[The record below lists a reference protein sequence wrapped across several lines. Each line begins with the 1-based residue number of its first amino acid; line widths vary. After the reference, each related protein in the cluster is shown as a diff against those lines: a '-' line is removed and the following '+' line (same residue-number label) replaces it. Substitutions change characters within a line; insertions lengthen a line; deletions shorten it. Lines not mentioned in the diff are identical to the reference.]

1 MRRANCYLVVI
12 LALTSIAGAVLFFA
26 ARPFGSTS
34 SDAIFLPFDLRYN
47 GAYKLHSLPSHRL
60 DILWIGSSRAA
71 TFRSNAFQPYSFY
84 NMSFTAWTTDQ
95 IADVFERATRD
106 TKPRVVILSLD
117 YFLFTDAWEQANAG
131 SRTMIYGQ
139 TWTYLRSSIADF
151 LQTALKHPRILQKA
165 LFEAGPFVGTQALLQ
180 EEGFRRDG
188 SYQFSASHID
198 DARQRHQTAETLVQ
212 AIPGGTEMSERQM
225 AAIGRIAEMA
235 KQRGITLVGVQL
247 PFIRAGIDY
256 LDHNESYRD
265 YAGVWREFESD
276 RNRNRLETLGIRFF
290 DLARS
295 PINDDKA
302 NFVDSYHVSEL
313 GALRVIQRLL
323 DLPGFRAIFPDI
335 DPVRTEQH
343 VREVTSESRPALRIG
358 SP

>member
-1 MRRANCYLVVI
+1 MIRY
-12 LALTSIAGAVLFFA
+12 
-26 ARPFGSTS
+26 RP
-34 SDAIFLPFDLRYN
+34 
-47 GAYKLHSLPSHRL
+47 
-60 DILWIGSSRAA
+60 
-71 TFRSNAFQPYSFY
+71 
-84 NMSFTAWTTDQ
+84 
-95 IADVFERATRD
+95 
-106 TKPRVVILSLD
+106 
-117 YFLFTDAWEQANAG
+117 
-131 SRTMIYGQ
+131 
-139 TWTYLRSSIADF
+139 
-151 LQTALKHPRILQKA
+151 
-165 LFEAGPFVGTQALLQ
+165 
-180 EEGFRRDG
+180 
-188 SYQFSASHID
+188 QFSASHID

-335 DPVRTEQH
+335 DSVRTEQH